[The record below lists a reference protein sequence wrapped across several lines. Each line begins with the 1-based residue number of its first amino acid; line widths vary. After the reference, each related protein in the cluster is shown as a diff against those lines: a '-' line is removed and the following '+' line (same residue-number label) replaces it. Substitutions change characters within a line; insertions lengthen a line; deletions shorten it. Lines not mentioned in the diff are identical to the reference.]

1 MTNILKSLTTAVLA
15 GALLAPVVLA
25 QGVVTRP
32 AQRGQE
38 PRPRIIIDG
47 MEVPANLHD
56 LLFTRRA
63 RLGITVDLRAQDNDS
78 VGATV
83 TAVTPGGP
91 GFQAGIQSGDI
102 IIRLDGTLLVTGP
115 SPAGAEPDQSLPG
128 LRLIELASRLN
139 PDVTVAIEYKRGTQR
154 RTVSLVTGNEPI
166 PIGDLLEGE
175 RRLFF
180 GFPDSNA
187 ERRIV
192 VERARDPFPAML
204 NRMELSP
211 LGRFTDLE
219 LAPLNPDLGSYF
231 GTTEGVLVVRA
242 GERSSLGLK
251 GGDVLLAID
260 GRTITSPA
268 AALRIL
274 RSYEA
279 GEAVKFQVMRN
290 RQRQEVTATMGRNE

>member
-1 MTNILKSLTTAVLA
+1 MTRFPKSLCLAVLA
-15 GALLAPVVLA
+15 AILAAPTVKA
-25 QGVVTRP
+25 QGGVVRP
-32 AQRGQE
+32 AQ
-38 PRPRIIIDG
+38 PPPARIIING

-56 LLFTRRA
+56 MLFTRRA
-63 RLGITVDLRAQDNDS
+63 RLGITVDLRAQANDS

-102 IIRLDGTLLVTGP
+102 IVRMDGTLLVTGP
-115 SPAGAEPDQSLPG
+115 RPTGAEPDQSLPG

-139 PDVTVAIEYKRGTQR
+139 PGFPVAIEYKRGSQR

-166 PIGDLLEGE
+166 PLGDLLEGE

-180 GFPDSNA
+180 GFPDSGGA
-187 ERRIV
+187 RQIV
-192 VERARDPFPAML
+192 VERARDPFVGVSRL
-204 NRMELSP
+204 EFSP
-211 LGRFTDLE
+211 MGRFTDLE

-231 GTTEGVLVVRA
+231 GTTDGVLVVRA

-260 GRTITSPA
+260 GRAITTPA
-268 AALRIL
+268 AALRVL
-274 RSYEA
+274 RSYEP
-279 GEAVKFQVMRN
+279 GEAIRFEVLRN
-290 RQRQEVTATMGRNE
+290 RQRQVVNATMSRNE